1 MHDESV
7 ERLLQRFEIV
17 CDCDGPKPLI
27 LAAAAR
33 EMRYQRRARLV
44 RYAAAACLLIS
55 LGFGMATYQ
64 LERDIARVTPPTTRA
79 AAVTTDGLGDIHG
92 LPLRRLR
99 QARPARGR
107 ILARYIHERRSVMS
121 GMCVQPARP
130 NHS

>member
-7 ERLLQRFEIV
+7 ERLLQRLEIV

-55 LGFGMATYQ
+55 LGFGMATQQ
-64 LERDIARVTPPTTRA
+64 LEREITQMATPARERT
-79 AAVTTDGLGDIHG
+79 AVPMAGLGDVQD
-92 LPLRRLR
+92 LPALRIRY
-99 QARPARGR
+99 ARPARGR
-107 ILARYIHERRSVMS
+107 MLARYLLERRSVMS
-121 GMCVQPARP
+121 AMSVQPARP
-130 NHS
+130 NQS